1 MFCLSFVLKM
11 KTMQRQECGMGIKD
25 ETRGGMVPAKFVGST
40 AAFYKNN
47 HVSYNN
53 SFDKEI
59 IE

>member
-1 MFCLSFVLKM
+1 M